1 MFHLIWYVFIGPRE
15 PLESVILPSASVG
28 GSMSCQ
34 RIALRLVWI
43 ASMALLMPGSLRA
56 GALFQSA
63 QAYPSGGLT
72 AISVA
77 VADMNGDGKLDL
89 VVADQCISSNN
100 CHGGVG
106 ILLGNGDGTF
116 QTVKTFDSG
125 VVFASSVAV
134 ADVNRDGRPD
144 VVVSTGASCSPNP
157 CVGLISVLLGND
169 DGTLGAP
176 QTYTSGG
183 YEARQVVVEDVNG
196 DGNPDLL
203 VANQCADPNC
213 DSDGAVGVRLGNGD
227 GTFRLG
233 SLAVGDVNGDG
244 KLDLLVVHE
253 PGPVGVLLGNGDGT
267 FQAAQTYGSGGG
279 LSISIA
285 VADVN
290 GDGKPDLLV
299 TNQCVESTCPK
310 SAVGVLLGNGD
321 GTFQTVQNYSTG
333 YTRATST
340 AVADVNGDGKP
351 DLLVAHKCGGSG
363 FCNSSPVV
371 ALLGNGDGTFKS
383 ALIYGSG
390 GRNAYSIAV
399 ADVNGDSKPDLLV
412 ANACVNS
419 SDCSTGSV
427 GVLLGLSGVRTTT
440 SLSSSLNPSVYGQAV
455 TLTAMVTSVGSS
467 TPTGTVRF
475 QNGTTRLGTATLS
488 GGVAALTKTNL
499 PAGILSITAT
509 YNGDPE
515 SAKSTSKP
523 LSQTVKQASTT
534 TRITSSLNPSAQ
546 GQPVTFTAKVTSP
559 TAHVTGTVTFTAG
572 AATLGTVTLSG
583 GKASITTSTLPKGTT
598 KITATYNGTA
608 NIVGS
613 SASLSQ
619 TVN

>member
-1 MFHLIWYVFIGPRE
+1 
-15 PLESVILPSASVG
+15 
-28 GSMSCQ
+28 MSCQ
-34 RIALRLVWI
+34 SIVLRLVCI
-43 ASMALLMPGSLRA
+43 ASIALLMPGSLRA
-56 GALFQSA
+56 GALFPPA

-72 AISVA
+72 TISVA
-77 VADMNGDGKLDL
+77 VADMNGDSKLDL

-116 QTVKTFDSG
+116 QTAKTFDSG
-125 VVFASSVAV
+125 LVFASSVAV

-144 VVVSTGASCSPNP
+144 VVVSTGASCPPNS
-157 CVGLISVLLGND
+157 CVILISVLLGNG
-169 DGTLGAP
+169 DGTLRAP

-183 YEARQVVVEDVNG
+183 YEARKVVVEDVNG

-203 VANQCADPNC
+203 VANQCADLNC
-213 DSDGAVGVRLGNGD
+213 DSGGAVGVRLGNGD
-227 GTFRLG
+227 GTFLAAKTYSSG
-233 SLAVGDVNGDG
+233 GTLDSIAVGDVNGDG
-244 KLDLLVVHE
+244 KLDLVVVHE
-253 PGPVGVLLGNGDGT
+253 PGLVGVLLGNGDGT
-267 FQAAQTYGSGGG
+267 FQSAQTYGSGGG
-279 LSISIA
+279 LSYSVAI
-285 VADVN
+285 ADVN

-299 TNQCVESTCPK
+299 TNQCVESGCLK

-321 GTFQTVQNYSTG
+321 GTFQAAQIYSTG
-333 YTRATST
+333 APFAESIG
-340 AVADVNGDGKP
+340 VADVNGDGKA

-383 ALIYGSG
+383 ALTYGSG

-419 SDCSTGSV
+419 SDCLTGSV

-440 SLSSSLNPSVYGQAV
+440 NLSSSLNPSVYGQAV
-455 TLTAMVTSVGSS
+455 TLTATVTSVGSS

-475 QNGTTRLGTATLS
+475 QNGTTGLGKATLS
-488 GGVAALTKTNL
+488 GGVAVLTKTNL

-509 YNGDPE
+509 YNGDSE
-515 SAKSTSKP
+515 SAKSKSKP

-534 TRITSSLNPSAQ
+534 TTITSSLNPSAQ

-559 TAHVTGTVTFTAG
+559 TARVTGTVTFTAG
-572 AATLGTVTLSG
+572 SATLGTVTLSG
-583 GKASITTSTLPKGTT
+583 GRASITTSTLPKGTT

-613 SASLSQ
+613 SAFLSQ

>member
-77 VADMNGDGKLDL
+77 VADM
-89 VVADQCISSNN
+89 
-100 CHGGVG
+100 
-106 ILLGNGDGTF
+106 
-116 QTVKTFDSG
+116 
-125 VVFASSVAV
+125 
-134 ADVNRDGRPD
+134 
-144 VVVSTGASCSPNP
+144 
-157 CVGLISVLLGND
+157 
-169 DGTLGAP
+169 
-176 QTYTSGG
+176 
-183 YEARQVVVEDVNG
+183 
-196 DGNPDLL
+196 
-203 VANQCADPNC
+203 
-213 DSDGAVGVRLGNGD
+213 
-227 GTFRLG
+227 
-233 SLAVGDVNGDG
+233 
-244 KLDLLVVHE
+244 
-253 PGPVGVLLGNGDGT
+253 
-267 FQAAQTYGSGGG
+267 
-279 LSISIA
+279 
-285 VADVN
+285 N

-455 TLTAMVTSVGSS
+455 TLTSMVTSVGSS

-534 TRITSSLNPSAQ
+534 TTITSSLNPSAQ

>member
-1 MFHLIWYVFIGPRE
+1 
-15 PLESVILPSASVG
+15 
-28 GSMSCQ
+28 MSYQ
-34 RIALRLVWI
+34 SIALRLVCI
-43 ASMALLMPGSLRA
+43 ASIALLTPGSLRA
-56 GALFQSA
+56 GALYQSA

-72 AISVA
+72 TISVA
-77 VADMNGDGKLDL
+77 VADVNGDGKLDL

-116 QTVKTFDSG
+116 QTAKTFDSG
-125 VVFASSVAV
+125 LVFASSVAV

-144 VVVSTGASCSPNP
+144 VVVSTGASCPPNA
-157 CVGLISVLLGND
+157 CVILISVLLGNG
-169 DGTLGAP
+169 DGTLRAP

-183 YEARQVVVEDVNG
+183 YEARKVVVEDVNG

-203 VANQCADPNC
+203 VANQCADLNC
-213 DSDGAVGVRLGNGD
+213 DSGGAVGVRLGSGD
-227 GTFRLG
+227 GTFLAAKTYSSGGRTLD
-233 SLAVGDVNGDG
+233 SIAVGDVNGDG
-244 KLDLLVVHE
+244 KLDLVVVHE
-253 PGPVGVLLGNGDGT
+253 AGLVGVLLGNGDGT
-267 FQAAQTYGSGGG
+267 FQAAQTYGSGGA
-279 LSISIA
+279 LSYSIA

-299 TNQCVESTCPK
+299 TNQSVESGSPK

-321 GTFQTVQNYSTG
+321 GTFQAAQIYSTG
-333 YTRATST
+333 APFAVSI

-351 DLLVAHKCGGSG
+351 DLLVAHKCLG

-383 ALIYGSG
+383 ALTYGSG
-390 GRNAYSIAV
+390 GRNASSIAV

-412 ANACVNS
+412 ANACVNF

-440 SLSSSLNPSVYGQAV
+440 NLSSSLNPSVYGQAV
-455 TLTAMVTSVGSS
+455 TLTATVTSVGSS

-475 QNGTTRLGTATLS
+475 QNGTTGLGMATLS
-488 GGVAALTKTNL
+488 GGVAALTKINL

-509 YNGDPE
+509 YNGDTE

-534 TRITSSLNPSAQ
+534 TTIASSLNPSAQ
-546 GQPVTFTAKVTSP
+546 GQPVTYTAKVTSP
-559 TAHVTGTVTFTAG
+559 TARVTGTVTFTAG
-572 AATLGTVTLSG
+572 SATLGTVTLSG

-608 NIVGS
+608 NIFGS